1 VNGGEAQS
9 HGQGSA
15 WLRPQLDDPDL
26 RRYVATL
33 RERLWLI
40 VVVTLLTTAA
50 AVAYVGLSSKTYT
63 ASADLVIS
71 PVSTGDSAL
80 AALPLLR
87 ESTDPTRVVQTAA
100 RLVTTTDVAQ
110 SVKRR
115 LRLKR
120 SSRSLLGSVDA
131 QPVAQSNVV
140 ALSAKAGNPKAAAR
154 LANAFA
160 LAVIANRTDE
170 FHRQLDKALALARS
184 ARNSGGL
191 SVDPARVTE
200 LYAARAG
207 PVPDM
212 RVSKLADPPTSP
224 SSPKARLS
232 IVVGGLAGLVLA
244 IGGAFALQALDPRLR
259 SDDQLRRLFALPIL
273 ARIPHERRG
282 KSRLPRRPEE
292 LSLGGRES
300 FRTLRATLAASG
312 NHRGGAR
319 SVLVTSASP
328 GEGKTT
334 AVINLAALLALTGAR
349 VIVVEADLRRPAIG
363 KTLQLSPVHEM
374 GAVLTETVSLDEA
387 LVTSE
392 AYGPNL
398 RFLVANPVPEAG
410 TSAAD
415 WLFLPATQ
423 ELLAEAKRMADYV
436 VIDSPPL
443 TEVID
448 ALPIAQRADDVLL
461 VVRMRQTHLARL
473 RRLGELLAR
482 YEIRPVGLLVVGA
495 AGAET
500 GTRYPYQ
507 SEASEPAGVV
517 GVTQQR

>member
-1 VNGGEAQS
+1 MNGGETQS
-9 HGQGSA
+9 HGQSSG
-15 WLRPQLDDPDL
+15 WLRPELDDPDL

-33 RERLWLI
+33 RERRWLI
-40 VVVTLLTTAA
+40 IVVTLLTTMA
-50 AVAYVGLSSKTYT
+50 AVAYVALASKTYT
-63 ASADLVIS
+63 ASADLIIS
-71 PVSTGDSAL
+71 PVATSDSAL
-80 AALPLLR
+80 SALPLLR
-87 ESTDPTRVVQTAA
+87 DSSDPTRTVQTAA

-110 SVKRR
+110 TVKTK

-120 SSRSLLGSVDA
+120 SASSLLGSIDA
-131 QPVAQSNVV
+131 EPVAQSNVL
-140 ALSAKAGNPKAAAR
+140 ALRAKAGSPKAAAR

-160 LAVIANRTDE
+160 TAVIANRTAE
-170 FHRQLDKALALARS
+170 FHQQLDKALALARS
-184 ARNSGGL
+184 ASSRGGL
-191 SVDPARVTE
+191 AVDPARVTE

-224 SSPKARLS
+224 SSPKAALS

-259 SDDQLRRLFALPIL
+259 ADDQLRRLFALPIL

-282 KSRLPRRPEE
+282 SSKLPRKPEE
-292 LSLGGRES
+292 LSLAGRES

-312 NHRGGAR
+312 NYRGGAR

-334 AVINLAALLALTGAR
+334 TAINLAALLALTGAR
-349 VIVVEADLRRPAIG
+349 VILVEADLRRPSIG

-398 RFLVANPVPEAG
+398 RFLAANPVPEAG

-448 ALPIAQRADDVLL
+448 ALPIAQQADDVLL

-482 YEIRPVGLLVVGA
+482 YDVRPVGLVVVGA

-500 GTRYPYQ
+500 GTRYPY
-507 SEASEPAGVV
+507 SLEAQEPVDVV
-517 GVTQQR
+517 GVTERR